1 MIFVS
6 IKGIVIF
13 AAQFMKNVSWRG
25 QMSPLFISRNGSKE
39 GKGIGGRS
47 NG

>member
-13 AAQFMKNVSWRG
+13 AAQFMKNVSW
-25 QMSPLFISRNGSKE
+25 E
-39 GKGIGGRS
+39 GTDVPSFYIKKWIKTG
-47 NG
+47 